1 MFRLMAAALVV
12 TLAGCSSGTDGSAP
26 PSVAT
31 PTPVAARSVSPG
43 PGPDSRAVAWGT
55 GTYGVVLVAP
65 AGEQTDLAADW
76 GAVARVLAAHRMA
89 VLALY
94 HTTRNGLGIGIRYL
108 REQGAERVAVIA
120 VGEPAA
126 GAFDLGATDPSLIDQ
141 LVCISCDADASAL
154 GEFPKLF
161 VASKGEAAAAG
172 AARMADESRGDWNA
186 ELLVPGRGSGLALF
200 TSDARAELMDALIR
214 RLEERR

>member
-1 MFRLMAAALVV
+1 
-12 TLAGCSSGTDGSAP
+12 
-26 PSVAT
+26 
-31 PTPVAARSVSPG
+31 
-43 PGPDSRAVAWGT
+43 VAWGT

-65 AGEQTDLAADW
+65 AAEQTDLAADW
-76 GAVARVLAAHRMA
+76 GAVAQALAAHRMA
-89 VLALY
+89 VLALS
-94 HTTRNGLGIGIRYL
+94 HTTRDGIGIGIRYL

-120 VGEPAA
+120 VGEAAA

-141 LVCISCDADASAL
+141 LVCISCDTDASAL

-161 VASKGEAAAAG
+161 VASQGEAAAD
-172 AARMADESRGDWNA
+172 AATRMADEARGDWNA
-186 ELLVPGRGSGLALF
+186 ELLVPGRASGVALF

>member
-1 MFRLMAAALVV
+1 MPRRLLAGLVV
-12 TLAGCSSGTDGSAP
+12 ILAACSSGTDGSAS
-26 PSVAT
+26 PSVPT
-31 PTPVAARSVSPG
+31 STPVAARSVSPG
-43 PGPDSRAVAWGT
+43 PGPDARGVLWGT

-65 AGEQTDLAADW
+65 TGEQTDLAADW
-76 GAVARVLAAHRMA
+76 GAVAEALAAHRMS

-94 HTTRNGLGIGIRYL
+94 HTTGDGLSVGIRYL

-120 VGEPAA
+120 VGEAA
-126 GAFDLGATDPSLIDQ
+126 GAFDLGAGDPSFIDQ
-141 LVCISCDADASAL
+141 LICISCDGDAAAL

-161 VASKGEAAAAG
+161 VASEGETAAAA
-172 AARMADESRGDWNA
+172 ATRMANEAAGEWNA
-186 ELLVPGRGSGLALF
+186 ELLVPGRASGLALL